1 MFTNTS
7 LSDSNV
13 LLYKAER
20 LLVESSKQFHFCPEN
35 PLSIFLLRILSA
47 ISGIYIFFGFHV
59 YKYIITRFLLLPNT
73 RQNVSSLNPPNIL
86 RFFVVVIHLHYNQIR
101 IFCFCEAE
109 RLLVESSG
117 RSHIFLVVSVFTNI
131 LVSDSQIRLYEPK
144 HWLVESSRQFHSFDA
159 DGYSIVRDVRGE
171 TFSAVY
177 SWTHTHCVLIRFA
190 FFVFA
195 RRNVCLLNPLG
206 DRIFFASF
214 PCSQIY

>member
-1 MFTNTS
+1 LLIESSQQSQVFSSVVSMFTNTS

-86 RFFVVVIHLHYNQIR
+86 SFFVVVIHLHYNQIR
-101 IFCFCEAE
+101 IFC
-109 RLLVESSG
+109 L
-117 RSHIFLVVSVFTNI
+117 
-131 LVSDSQIRLYEPK
+131 
-144 HWLVESSRQFHSFDA
+144 
-159 DGYSIVRDVRGE
+159 
-171 TFSAVY
+171 
-177 SWTHTHCVLIRFA
+177 
-190 FFVFA
+190 A